1 MSRARDLA
9 RLQPNTNGV
18 LPVFNLNSTGYVA
31 PKSYHATRPGG
42 GISTSQTLVTLTI
55 NITSATN
62 KVFVTGSDLL
72 RCSSG
77 IARGALQIDGVTV
90 ENEFMYLQGSANT
103 WVTQTGI
110 YTGNNLSIGS
120 HTVSI
125 YADFTSS
132 AGAFDGPTYL
142 QVVLWDGPSA

>member
-9 RLQPNTNGV
+9 RLQPNASGI
-18 LPVFNLNSTGYVA
+18 LPASNLNTTAYVS
-31 PKSYHATRPGG
+31 PKAYHATRPGG
-42 GISTSQTLVTLTI
+42 GITSSQTLISVTI

-62 KVFVTGSDLL
+62 KVFITGSDLL

-77 IARGALQIDGVTV
+77 ITRGVLQIDGSTV
-90 ENEFMYLQGSANT
+90 ENEFMYVQGNANT

-110 YTGNNLSIGS
+110 YSANNLSIGS
-120 HTVSI
+120 HTISI